1 MNNPDDINLIQLN
14 RSLRYDDGG
23 AESDLSYDNGEP
35 DYYELEEG
43 CCFGS
48 RCPVCEIGYRTLFE
62 WEDET
67 YTCDY
72 CSNKFY
78 SNGELFRG

>member
-1 MNNPDDINLIQLN
+1 MKNPDDINLTQLN

-23 AESDLSYDNGEP
+23 LESDLSYYNGEP

-43 CCFGS
+43 YCFGS
-48 RCPVCEIGYRTLFE
+48 RCPVCEIGYLTLFE

-72 CSNKFY
+72 CNNKFN
-78 SNGELFRG
+78 SDGSLFS